1 MNNKMTRGQAEA
13 AAAALLAAEPRFQD
27 AWLGRTAALIKHR
40 RLYVLI
46 ANSVAIPTVVEPV
59 DFLNP
64 GHAYWDGLRNTCFD

>member
-13 AAAALLAAEPRFQD
+13 AAAALLAGEPRFQD
-27 AWLGRTAALIKHR
+27 AWLGRAAALMKHR

-46 ANSVAIPTVVEPV
+46 ANSVAIPRVVEPV

-64 GHAYWDGLRNTCFD
+64 GHAYWDGPRNTSFG